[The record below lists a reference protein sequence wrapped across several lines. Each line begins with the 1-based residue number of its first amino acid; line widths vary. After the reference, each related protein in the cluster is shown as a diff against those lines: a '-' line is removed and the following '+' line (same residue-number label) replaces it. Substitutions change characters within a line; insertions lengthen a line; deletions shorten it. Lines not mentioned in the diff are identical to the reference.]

1 MLGPDEGGEEG
12 QQLGGHGESGEA
24 ALEDEG
30 ADVVPDDDVRDA
42 VRRIVGP
49 DLWHEGAVELMDTSY
64 RRTGEA
70 EVEDRAWI
78 LTQIAHLSL
87 LTGRADAAERLLN
100 EALRLFP
107 GYHYA
112 LAQMAEVRTQQGRL
126 GDAVTL
132 REKHVRVAPHP
143 ENRFAFGVALAR
155 AGRMTEA
162 RAAWNTFEAAALKE
176 SASWDSANVELVY
189 YYADWADRHGEAL
202 ALARVGG
209 GRQHGAH
216 AGGGEGL
223 GGHTGHAI
231 GTPCGGSA
239 GGARAGYC
247 ARTRRTARSRTRH
260 GSAGSSS
267 PRAAD
272 SSSSAKQAR

>member
-1 MLGPDEGGEEG
+1 
-12 QQLGGHGESGEA
+12 
-24 ALEDEG
+24 
-30 ADVVPDDDVRDA
+30 
-42 VRRIVGP
+42 
-49 DLWHEGAVELMDTSY
+49 MDTSY

-126 GDAVTL
+126 ADAVTL

-202 ALARVGG
+202 ALARREAARRQDVRTLEAFAWALHRNGQSSTARAEIDKVLAVGVL
-209 GRQHGAH
+209 QPETFAH
-216 AGGGEGL
+216 AA
-223 GGHTGHAI
+223 AI
-231 GTPCGGSA
+231 AAAQGDAAKAREWAERSISMSA
-239 GGARAGYC
+239 SSPAAADARALLVTL
-247 ARTRRTARSRTRH
+247 AATR
-260 GSAGSSS
+260 
-267 PRAAD
+267 
-272 SSSSAKQAR
+272 